1 MDSSAHA
8 RCAERGEASSRS
20 SELPLQVIDP
30 LTEFVASLLD
40 LLPVR
45 RSQAPESESRL
56 VMGSAFG
63 LPRCRL
69 SPAKVCGAE
78 QIPRAAEVCCD
89 RTARGQYLQ
98 GHTTSGEVEV
108 DARRRLE
115 DLPRVVRIDAA
126 GATVVDDEGQP
137 VRTQPD
143 VAALAALA

>member
-1 MDSSAHA
+1 M
-8 RCAERGEASSRS
+8 
-20 SELPLQVIDP
+20 
-30 LTEFVASLLD
+30 TWLLEIRIWRD
-40 LLPVR
+40 
-45 RSQAPESESRL
+45 
-56 VMGSAFG
+56 G
-63 LPRCRL
+63 LIRTCPT
-69 SPAKVCGAE
+69 CGE

-108 DARRRLE
+108 DARRRFE